1 MCLFVYQDEITFFV
15 CSVIKNDVFFLVEM
29 LLFFFS
35 FETWYPVQNPTNP
48 RGPIPLSVVTCDAMI
63 AENPFPML
71 VLLVLFVD
79 DAIFTLEELNI
90 CET

>member
-1 MCLFVYQDEITFFV
+1 M
-15 CSVIKNDVFFLVEM
+15 
-29 LLFFFS
+29 
-35 FETWYPVQNPTNP
+35 
-48 RGPIPLSVVTCDAMI
+48 CDAMT

-79 DAIFTLEELNI
+79 DAIFTLEELKF